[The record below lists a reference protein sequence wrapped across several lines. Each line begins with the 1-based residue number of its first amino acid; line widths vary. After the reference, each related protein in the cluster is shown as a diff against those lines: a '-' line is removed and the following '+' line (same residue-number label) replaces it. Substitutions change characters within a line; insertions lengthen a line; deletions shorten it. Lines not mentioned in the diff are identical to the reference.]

1 VSRRPC
7 AQPLR
12 AQEDEDGSHAPKAAS
27 ATPLAGNSTLRP
39 GGRQVP
45 RVGMEAGARSVA
57 NGLDGN
63 GTPDE
68 GPGYRWTEAPDSTSR
83 RAWNPVRHDT
93 RHPAVEWLGPPRAT
107 LHCFAEVQPPLGE
120 LQLLA
125 MDAPAHDGNT
135 DPTVQAT
142 RLAQLLL
149 STEPGHAAER
159 LLQLVRPMCLID
171 KLCEDLIE
179 PTARHLG
186 DLWQDDA
193 CNEFDVAL
201 ALGRLQVCWRGLQ
214 ADLPRVINA
223 DSPPLLVVPCPG
235 ESHMLGAALHADV
248 LWRAGWD
255 AHIEFPA
262 DDNALDL
269 LVAGNWFAA
278 LDLTLS
284 AAFRREHRLPGLAAT
299 IARAR
304 AASRNPSL
312 VVMVGGRVFDG
323 RPEACAQVG
332 ADAVCDSA
340 SRIESTLTRELGELH

>member
-1 VSRRPC
+1 VSRRPH

-12 AQEDEDGSHAPKAAS
+12 AEDYEGGTHAPTVPSASSHAN
-27 ATPLAGNSTLRP
+27 GSTVRTSGLN
-39 GGRQVP
+39 VP
-45 RVGMEAGARSVA
+45 SLGMEAGARSA
-57 NGLDGN
+57 PTGLDGM

-93 RHPAVEWLGPPRAT
+93 RHPAVEWLGPHRAT
-107 LHCFAEVQPPLGE
+107 LHCFAEVQPRRGE

-125 MDAPAHDGNT
+125 IGAPAHDGNS
-135 DPTVQAT
+135 DPAVQAT
-142 RLAQLLL
+142 RLARLLL
-149 STEPGHAAER
+149 STEPGHAPEL
-159 LLQLVRPMCLID
+159 LLQRVRPASFID
-171 KLCEDLIE
+171 TLCEDLIE

-332 ADAVCDSA
+332 ADVVCPSA